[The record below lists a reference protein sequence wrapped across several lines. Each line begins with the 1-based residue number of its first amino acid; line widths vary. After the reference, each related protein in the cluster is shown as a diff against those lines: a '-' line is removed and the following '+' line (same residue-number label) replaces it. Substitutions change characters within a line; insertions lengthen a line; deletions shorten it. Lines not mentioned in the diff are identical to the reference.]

1 MRLRVSQDNRF
12 GYGAT
17 SSSTGGPHDGS
28 EYLRITGS
36 NMGLVAWITGKIGG
50 PERYG
55 AAMGR
60 CAPEHGNALGD
71 SIFRSVGMGPQ
82 MASTQIFGTPA
93 QMNAARF
100 EPCFPGVSFPAP
112 NSLTIY
118 QRLLRWNLQTAMISF
133 VLVAHSKIAA
143 NHMRAQNASKF
154 LKGFQAS
161 LLVSSVESGFFAGM
175 RAAQDEVSSYMHA
188 VGPETTA
195 TLLNFDC
202 PASGDLLEVFILRA
216 VAQSTAKSPYG
227 FVRTGPSGFDL
238 GAVSFLR
245 GGMQSIAETT
255 DLYQW

>member
-1 MRLRVSQDNRF
+1 M
-12 GYGAT
+12 GIT
-17 SSSTGGPHDGS
+17 S
-28 EYLRITGS
+28 
-36 NMGLVAWITGKIGG
+36 WITGKIGG

-60 CAPEHGNALGD
+60 CAWEHGNALGD
-71 SIFRSVGMGPQ
+71 SLFRTAGMGPQ

-118 QRLLRWNLQTAMISF
+118 QRLLRWNLQSSMISF

-143 NHMRAQNASKF
+143 NHMRAHNASKF
-154 LKGFQAS
+154 LGGFQAS
-161 LLVSSVESGFFAGM
+161 LLATSVEYGFFADI
-175 RAAQDEVSSYMHA
+175 RAAQNEVSSYLRA
-188 VGPETTA
+188 VGPVSTVN
-195 TLLNFDC
+195 LLNFDC

-216 VAQSTAKSPYG
+216 VSESTAISPYG

-238 GAVSFLR
+238 GAVSLLR
-245 GGMQSIAETT
+245 GITQSIAETT
-255 DLYQW
+255 DLYKW